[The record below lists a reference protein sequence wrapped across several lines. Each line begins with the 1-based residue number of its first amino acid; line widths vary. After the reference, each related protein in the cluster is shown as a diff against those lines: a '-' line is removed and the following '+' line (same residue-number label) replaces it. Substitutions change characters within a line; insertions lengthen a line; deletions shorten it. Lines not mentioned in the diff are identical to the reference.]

1 MFQPNHL
8 HENVHL
14 FNADTLQ
21 EEGSFFIPGV
31 VQNYAI
37 SGEHLYVVFCEQTT
51 LQEHSSDKLPV
62 LAEKGRGGDCPF
74 DLKIVDWITKR
85 KLQIARF
92 TLGENNQWSVLNVLG
107 RPEKANFTK

>member
-1 MFQPNHL
+1 M
-8 HENVHL
+8 

-21 EEGSFFIPGV
+21 DEGSFFIPGV
-31 VQNYAI
+31 IQNYAL
-37 SGEHLYVVFCEQTT
+37 SEEHLYVVFCEQST

-62 LAEKGRGGDCPF
+62 LAERGKGGDCPF

-92 TLGENNQWSVLNVLG
+92 TLGESNQWSVLNVLG
-107 RPEKANFTK
+107 RPGEADFTK